1 MNTSFSVKYG
11 SGSAQGE
18 IFQDYVSFAG
28 YNVSSQAFALV
39 ESVSETILGG
49 EISGLMG
56 ASLSLSRSF
65 SGVAQGQ
72 ALTRCGSTSSR
83 TGLGWQPLAA
93 SSVTPFWQNL
103 YQANALPFPGFG
115 VSLTRYIDVANA
127 SAIEPGGSLTFG
139 YLNAS
144 LYSSEISYLDIPTG
158 MESYWVVR
166 MDAIAVNGTNAT
178 SWAQGNGQM
187 VAIDTGTTLIGG
199 PRDVVAS
206 VYAQVE
212 GAKAATGSYNG
223 ASAASLSLLAGA
235 LRSPSRRSCAH
246 ARALLPQATTR
257 TRATTTF
264 RSHSPLATLC
274 VPLA

>member
-1 MNTSFSVKYG
+1 MI
-11 SGSAQGE
+11 A
-18 IFQDYVSFAG
+18 AC
-28 YNVSSQAFALV
+28 A
-39 ESVSETILGG
+39 
-49 EISGLMG
+49 
-56 ASLSLSRSF
+56 
-65 SGVAQGQ
+65 
-72 ALTRCGSTSSR
+72 
-83 TGLGWQPLAA
+83 GLGWQPLAA

-127 SAIEPGGSLTFG
+127 SAVEPGGSLTFG

-144 LYSSEISYLDIPTG
+144 LYSSEINYLDIPAG

-212 GAKAATGSYNG
+212 GAKAATGNYNG
-223 ASAASLSLLAGA
+223 ASSLFLASSLAGA
-235 LRSPSRRSCAH
+235 LRPPWTDGACAH

-257 TRATTTF
+257 TRATTTS
-264 RSHSPLATLC
+264 RSRSPLATSC
-274 VPLA
+274 VTLSLSPSPSPPSR